1 MKTKTK
7 NYSQN
12 IVKKFLRHLKKML
25 SVFSIPYTPYV
36 IRHTQNG
43 FTLVETLVAIT
54 VLLLAVTG
62 PLTIAARS
70 LNSANFSQ
78 DQITAFYLAQ
88 EGVEAIR
95 NIRDK
100 NAIAGQ
106 LWLTGLENCQSGSSC
121 TIDSTDNSV
130 SLCSGSCQKIKY
142 NSSSGL
148 YGYNAGWGDSKFTR
162 TIQISETSSAEAMIT
177 VTISWQSGNINRQFT
192 VNENVLNWQQG

>member
-1 MKTKTK
+1 MQNK
-7 NYSQN
+7 NSKLN
-12 IVKKFLRHLKKML
+12 KKLKAPSSKL
-25 SVFSIPYTPYV
+25 KA
-36 IRHTQNG
+36 TQG

-100 NAIAGQ
+100 NAITGQ
-106 LWLTGLENCQSGSSC
+106 SWLSGLENCQSGSSC

-130 SLCSGSCQKIKY
+130 NLCSGACPKIKY

-148 YGYNAGWGDSKFTR
+148 YGYNAGWSDSKFTR
-162 TIQISETSSAEAMIT
+162 TIQISETSSAEAVLT

-192 VNENVLNWQQG
+192 VNENVLNWQQGE